1 MSGNTDRVAVSGTD
15 WTGLNMLKQNAAV
28 AKPQGT
34 ASPQKCSHTGHAIS
48 HSDNLSTLGSEQFIP
63 SCLVFKGL
71 D

>member
-15 WTGLNMLKQNAAV
+15 WTGLNMLNQNAAV

-34 ASPQKCSHTGHAIS
+34 ASPQKCSHTDHAIS

-63 SCLVFKGL
+63 SSLVFKGL